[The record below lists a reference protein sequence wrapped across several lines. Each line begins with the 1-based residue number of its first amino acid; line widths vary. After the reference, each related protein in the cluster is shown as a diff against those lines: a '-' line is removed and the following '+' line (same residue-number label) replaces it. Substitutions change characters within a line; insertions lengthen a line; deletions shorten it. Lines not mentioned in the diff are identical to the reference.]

1 MREVNKQDV
10 NPTQKKDTFS
20 LTYLVLVAM
29 LFVSA
34 PVFFILDPLTPL
46 STFFIVSVT
55 PAALSVLAGLRVV
68 KQYERG
74 VILTL
79 GKYTGMRDPGLR
91 FIVPVLQKFLRVD
104 IRVKVVDVP
113 NQDCI
118 TKDNVSIN
126 VSAVLYYRISSA
138 DRAVLEVE
146 DFQRSVS
153 ELAQTTMRDIV
164 GEHTLDSL
172 LTGRE
177 EISNRIREIVDAA
190 TDQWG
195 VYVQMVE
202 LKHVELPSDMQRT
215 MGKEAEAERERRA
228 VIIKAEGE
236 RRAAENLAVAART
249 LSESPGALHL
259 RTLHSLNDLSSD
271 QSNTVVFTVPIEVLR
286 ALENIGG
293 RKSGATGN
301 R

>member
-1 MREVNKQDV
+1 MREGNKQDV
-10 NPTQKKDTFS
+10 NPTQKKDIFS
-20 LTYLVLVAM
+20 LTYLALVAM

-46 STFFIVSVT
+46 STFFIVSVNL
-55 PAALSVLAGLRVV
+55 AALSVLAGLRVV